1 MSMSYRT
8 KKAIIELQLSDN
20 RVKITNLGKVKTGRV
35 YYFHAD
41 QLYQV
46 MKFGSNQQMVQTY
59 GNDICVAISF
69 SLEYHISGK
78 HISSAGNG
86 INTYIHDDIY
96 TDMMKKFEEGLD
108 DQFSG
113 LLVS

>member
-1 MSMSYRT
+1 MSTLYRT

-20 RVKITNLGKVKTGRV
+20 RVKITNLGKVETGRV

-59 GNDICVAISF
+59 GDDICVAISF
-69 SLEYHISGK
+69 SLKYHTAGK
-78 HISSAGNG
+78 HISSGGNG
-86 INTYIHDDIY
+86 INTYISHVDY
-96 TDMMKKFEEGLD
+96 EDMMQKLKEGLD
-108 DQFSG
+108 DQFS
-113 LLVS
+113 